1 MVVKIGRVVVLMAA
15 TILPATTFSSQACPR
30 WLYAKRSASL
40 KRNVEAS
47 SMQAMAAAKSG
58 LGQEASRP
66 VRQQQ
71 GRPVSPTLRLVLQ
84 LPQLLRSLGAVILRE
99 WMVVKAVLAVVHTAV
114 TTRTGISS
122 CTTLSHLFGTVK
134 RNASAKPA
142 ALALSMEAAVVAVK
156 CGLAQK
162 ALKLQYHSKVPYVL
176 FTVA

>member
-1 MVVKIGRVVVLMAA
+1 
-15 TILPATTFSSQACPR
+15 
-30 WLYAKRSASL
+30 
-40 KRNVEAS
+40 
-47 SMQAMAAAKSG
+47 
-58 LGQEASRP
+58 
-66 VRQQQ
+66 
-71 GRPVSPTLRLVLQ
+71 
-84 LPQLLRSLGAVILRE
+84 
-99 WMVVKAVLAVVHTAV
+99 MVVKAVLAVVHTAV

-176 FTVA
+176 LTVAWVRLRVIQMRSATRLWRVKAAIPKRFGL